1 MDKSAELQ
9 RAFKAISGM
18 YDGFVYDH
26 NHLYIEYIDDTGTV
40 NEDDMVDSIDSLL
53 CAIGLDN
60 VSYIFDFDNGRYMI
74 YDSSKEKYEYD
85 NHDNIIR
92 KEL

>member
-9 RAFKAISGM
+9 KAFKSISEI
-18 YDGFVYDH
+18 YNGFVYSN

-40 NEDDMVDSIDSLL
+40 NEDDMVDSIESLL

-60 VSYIFDFDNGRYMI
+60 ANYIFDFDNGRYMI

-85 NHDNIIR
+85 NHNNIIR